1 MDRYASVRSRGVP
14 AATPIMYD
22 TYPTVPPFAR
32 TQQYPFVDHVGHVRS
47 AHGGNNTNAMQASSG
62 LAVSALY
69 AAPNASMERLMSTGG
84 QSVPPFVDR
93 LLGCNPYQWM
103 YNNGC

>member
-1 MDRYASVRSRGVP
+1 MDRYASVRPRGVV
-14 AATPIMYD
+14 YD

-32 TQQYPFVDHVGHVRS
+32 TQQEPFTDHHMHVAAQHRS
-47 AHGGNNTNAMQASSG
+47 LLAPQASG
-62 LAVSALY
+62 LAVSSLY
-69 AAPNASMERLMSTGG
+69 AAPPASMERLMSTGG
-84 QSVPPFVDR
+84 QTVPPYVDR

>member
-1 MDRYASVRSRGVP
+1 MDRYATVRLRGVP
-14 AATPIMYD
+14 SEMYD
-22 TYPTVPPFAR
+22 TYPTVPAYAR
-32 TQQYPFVDHVGHVRS
+32 TQQHPFVNHVGHLRS
-47 AHGGNNTNAMQASSG
+47 AHGRNSSGNAMQPSSG

-84 QSVPPFVDR
+84 QPVPPFVDR